1 MPLLPW
7 LQLHRRTLIDDGFGA
22 GEALNETGSDHKGL
36 IVRSKVEIKSSYT
49 PHTLSCYPK
58 HSPLLSPTHTHT
70 PNLPLFK
77 DAMLLTMV
85 VMW

>member
-36 IVRSKVEIKSSYT
+36 IVRGKVENKSPYT
-49 PHTLSCYPK
+49 PHPTLLPQTLPP
-58 HSPLLSPTHTHT
+58 PLPYTHTHT
-70 PNLPLFK
+70 PNLPSFK
-77 DAMLLTMV
+77 DAMLLS
-85 VMW
+85 

>member
-36 IVRSKVEIKSSYT
+36 IVRGKVENKSPYT
-49 PHTLSCYPK
+49 PHTLPCYPK
-58 HSPLLSPTHTHT
+58 HSPPPPLLHTHT
-70 PNLPLFK
+70 PNLLHSK
-77 DAMLLTMV
+77 TQCC
-85 VMW
+85 